1 MTNIFGFPILVAS
14 VFLIVGIDGQL
25 MEQPEQVHLSAT
37 GDVTETIVTWST
49 FNDAPSVVQF
59 GMVQPSNNATGSST
73 KFVDGGSLHRA
84 QFIHRVTLTG
94 LEPGIKYVYRCG
106 SEEGWSPLFFFT
118 ALRDGS
124 NWSPRLALYGDMGNV
139 NAQSLG
145 RLQVGAQGGQ
155 YDAILHVGDFA
166 YNFDDNDGKVGDEF
180 MRQIESVA
188 AYVPYMTTVGNHENA
203 YNFSHYKNRFT
214 MPSYEANQN
223 LWYSW
228 NIGPVHF
235 VMFST
240 EVYFFTEDSKQTK
253 VNQLKWLEEDLK
265 EASDPKN
272 RTQHPWIITLGHRPM
287 YCADLDGDDCT
298 KKGSLVRAALEDLFY
313 KYGVDMEIWAHE
325 HNYERLWPVYH
336 EKVYNGSTE
345 APYTNP
351 KAPVHITTGSGG
363 CQEHHDLFSP
373 PRPWDAFRA
382 LDYGFTL
389 MHVINGTHLTWQQ
402 ISDDKQGKV
411 IDQVLLIKDKHGP
424 EAWL

>member
-1 MTNIFGFPILVAS
+1 MTGIFGFQILVAS

-25 MEQPEQVHLSAT
+25 MSQPEQVHLSAT
-37 GDVTETIVTWST
+37 GDVTEMIVTWST
-49 FNDAPSVVQF
+49 FNDTPSVVQY
-59 GMVQPSNNATGSST
+59 GKVQPSNNAIGSST

-94 LEPGIKYVYRCG
+94 LEPGTKYVYRCG
-106 SEEGWSPLFFFT
+106 SDEGWSPLFFFP

-124 NWSPRLALYGDMGNV
+124 NWSPHLALYGDMGNV
-139 NAQSLG
+139 NPQSLG

-166 YNFDDNDGKVGDEF
+166 YNFNYNEGKVGDEF

-188 AYVPYMTTVGNHENA
+188 AYVPYMTAVGNHEVA

-235 VMFST
+235 VVFST
-240 EVYFFTEDSKQTK
+240 EVYFFLEDSKQTK

-287 YCADLDGDDCT
+287 YCSDLDGDDCN
-298 KKGSLVRAALEDLFY
+298 KNGSLVRAALEDLFY
-313 KYGVDMEIWAHE
+313 KHGVDMEIWAHE
-325 HNYERLWPVYH
+325 HNYERLWPVYR

-351 KAPVHITTGSGG
+351 KAPVHITTGSAG
-363 CQEHHDLFSP
+363 CQSRHDLFSH

-402 ISDDKQGKV
+402 ISDDQHGKV
-411 IDQVLLIKDKHGP
+411 IDEVLLIKDKHGP